1 MISDALQLREHVLDI
16 PVSLPAI
23 QEVTLR
29 HLEDPASNGAVQR
42 LRQEIDL
49 AVHARLNPHFHL
61 EEKKETK
68 SEFPSPSSGMVN

>member
-1 MISDALQLREHVLDI
+1 MISDALQLREHVSVM

-23 QEVTLR
+23 HEVTLR
-29 HLEDPASNGAVQR
+29 HLEDPAGNSAVQR

-49 AVHARLNPHFHL
+49 EVHARLNPYFHL

-68 SEFPSPSSGMVN
+68 SEFLSPSSGMVN